1 MQQVDVGPHYNFQSG
16 SQAWHL
22 TADAA
27 GLIFIGITSAGALLE
42 ELKRTFSA
50 KCGEKVA
57 ASRESELTAACKSLF
72 KKLCAKY
79 DDLAS
84 IDQLNK
90 TMAKVEGVKMIM
102 QENIE
107 IAAQNCVSLEHI
119 DKQAEDLQAQAG
131 MFKTRAKVLRSK
143 ALIAVI
149 VPLALKYGGSD
160 DDDDKRR
167 RRVREASPMS
177 AAHHLSGLLCG
188 LSVLPLD
195 PPSPVSAA
203 LVVGVVVVLACTI
216 LFDPLGRDCLFRKL
230 ALYGRGGAQM
240 VVGKDKKWKKK
251 GRPDPA
257 RVDGSKDKRSK
268 RVVFIRHGESEWN
281 LVFNVGSKIWVPFK
295 AVAALVRETL
305 LFLRL
310 DDGSVLYDSPLNE
323 SGLQQARDLDD
334 VFAAFPP
341 DKAGA
346 GDVAAMADRDASVLA
361 TSNLRR
367 AAQTEISTNIDTL
380 SITPPHKP
388 PVLPNVPSHLAA
400 ADRFDVSGNSGNKLL
415 RGNGLQRMQAF
426 AEWAFKRPEET
437 IVVGGHSLFFRSFF
451 REFLPSGAN
460 PADARD
466 SKIANGG
473 VVAFTLDRGTVGG
486 ENGEPSQIQYRVDP
500 GSVVEVHLG
509 FDTPAKKKA
518 AKAAKKAAKKTN

>member
-1 MQQVDVGPHYNFQSG
+1 
-16 SQAWHL
+16 
-22 TADAA
+22 
-27 GLIFIGITSAGALLE
+27 
-42 ELKRTFSA
+42 
-50 KCGEKVA
+50 
-57 ASRESELTAACKSLF
+57 
-72 KKLCAKY
+72 
-79 DDLAS
+79 
-84 IDQLNK
+84 
-90 TMAKVEGVKMIM
+90 
-102 QENIE
+102 
-107 IAAQNCVSLEHI
+107 
-119 DKQAEDLQAQAG
+119 
-131 MFKTRAKVLRSK
+131 
-143 ALIAVI
+143 
-149 VPLALKYGGSD
+149 
-160 DDDDKRR
+160 
-167 RRVREASPMS
+167 MS

-257 RVDGSKDKRSK
+257 RVDGAKDKRSK

-367 AAQTEISTNIDTL
+367 AAQTVALGLRTRLETHGDEKVHCLSALQEISTNIDTL

-451 REFLPSGAN
+451 REFLPCGAN
-460 PADARD
+460 PGDARD

>member
-27 GLIFIGITSAGALLE
+27 GLIFIGITAQTYPALLE

-107 IAAQNCVSLEHI
+107 IALQNCVSLEHI

-143 ALIAVI
+143 VWWKLCKMRLLIAFIIVGARAPPSARAFRAPPARRIAVI
-149 VPLALKYGGSD
+149 VPSRSSTAAQTTTTT
-160 DDDDKRR
+160 RT
-167 RRVREASPMS
+167 MS

-240 VVGKDKKWKKK
+240 VVGKDKKWKKR
-251 GRPDPA
+251 RPDPA

-295 AVAALVRETL
+295 AVAAL
-305 LFLRL
+305 
-310 DDGSVLYDSPLNE
+310 
-323 SGLQQARDLDD
+323 
-334 VFAAFPP
+334 
-341 DKAGA
+341 AGA

-367 AAQTEISTNIDTL
+367 AAQTVALGLRTRLEAHGDEKVHCLSALQEISTNIDTL

-388 PVLPNVPSHLAA
+388 RSCRAA
-400 ADRFDVSGNSGNKLL
+400 RT
-415 RGNGLQRMQAF
+415 
-426 AEWAFKRPEET
+426 RPT
-437 IVVGGHSLFFRSFF
+437 R
-451 REFLPSGAN
+451 R
-460 PADARD
+460 
-466 SKIANGG
+466 KIANGG
-473 VVAFTLDRGTVGG
+473 VAFTLDRGTVGG

>member
-1 MQQVDVGPHYNFQSG
+1 MHDP
-16 SQAWHL
+16 
-22 TADAA
+22 
-27 GLIFIGITSAGALLE
+27 
-42 ELKRTFSA
+42 
-50 KCGEKVA
+50 
-57 ASRESELTAACKSLF
+57 
-72 KKLCAKY
+72 
-79 DDLAS
+79 
-84 IDQLNK
+84 
-90 TMAKVEGVKMIM
+90 
-102 QENIE
+102 
-107 IAAQNCVSLEHI
+107 
-119 DKQAEDLQAQAG
+119 
-131 MFKTRAKVLRSK
+131 LR
-143 ALIAVI
+143 
-149 VPLALKYGGSD
+149 
-160 DDDDKRR
+160 
-167 RRVREASPMS
+167 
-177 AAHHLSGLLCG
+177 
-188 LSVLPLD
+188 
-195 PPSPVSAA
+195 
-203 LVVGVVVVLACTI
+203 
-216 LFDPLGRDCLFRKL
+216 PLGRDCLFRKL

-251 GRPDPA
+251 AAGPGA
-257 RVDGSKDKRSK
+257 DGSKDKRTSA
-268 RVVFIRHGESEWN
+268 VFIRHGESEWN
-281 LVFNVGSKIWVPFK
+281 LVFNVGSKMWVPFK

-310 DDGSVLYDSPLNE
+310 DDGSVLSTARSTSRATAAKVHCL
-323 SGLQQARDLDD
+323 SALQ
-334 VFAAFPP
+334 
-341 DKAGA
+341 
-346 GDVAAMADRDASVLA
+346 
-361 TSNLRR
+361 
-367 AAQTEISTNIDTL
+367 EISTNIDTL

-518 AKAAKKAAKKTN
+518 AKAAKKAEETGGDMDVTCAATWGCRMHEIKVDLNRRRAQVAFDTMGAA